1 VILTDEEMK
10 LTPLRISIKNMRAH
24 PVRAVI
30 LIALTFVQAFCIM
43 FALLMSFEMRGELAL
58 AKARLG
64 ADILVYPTA
73 AASKIDLDELI
84 MQGTPVEVYKSRS
97 LLDRM
102 DSCDEISAVSHQIYI
117 SDTLANG
124 DKITIVGY
132 EPESD
137 FVISPWLNDASA
149 INTEAGSVIIGSDI
163 LSDEGFASALQKE
176 GYITLFEEDWKISDV
191 LLETGSLLDSAVF
204 VSMDTLDKMIDAAEA
219 SGNDKYASVNPY
231 TDFTVALLK
240 IGNQSRVKSA
250 ADWINIYV
258 RKVEAVR
265 SEDSIANTSNG
276 ISSAT
281 STIAFIAVIVWVVLL
296 FAMGVTESMITKE
309 RAREIFVWRSIGAS
323 RAVIGRIMLTEAFIV
338 HCIGAVA
345 GVLPMLIVS
354 IITRGSG
361 IFKYLPGA
369 GIVILSALATVC
381 VTILVGLVF
390 TLVSIKGA
398 ERKMNAQM
406 LLI

>member
-1 VILTDEEMK
+1 MH
-10 LTPLRISIKNMRAH
+10 AH
-24 PVRAVI
+24 PIRAVI
-30 LIALTFVQAFCIM
+30 LIALTSLQAFCIL
-43 FALLMSFEMRGELAL
+43 FALLMTLEMRGELAL

-73 AASKIDLDELI
+73 AASQIDLDKLI

-137 FVISPWLNDASA
+137 FVITPWLNDASA
-149 INTEAGSVIIGSDI
+149 INTEVGSVIVGSNI
-163 LSDEGFASALQKE
+163 LSDERFGSVLGKQ
-176 GYITLFEEDWKISDV
+176 GYITLFGEEWAISDS
-191 LLETGSLLDSAVF
+191 LYETGSILDNSVF
-204 VSMDTLDKMIDAAEA
+204 VSMDTLDKIIDAATGM
-219 SGNDKYASVNPY
+219 GNDKYASISPH
-231 TDFTVALLK
+231 TDFTVALLR
-240 IGNQSRVKSA
+240 INNPNRVKSA

-265 SEDSIANTSNG
+265 SEESIANTSNG
-276 ISSAT
+276 IGSAT
-281 STIAFIAVIVWVVLL
+281 STIAFVAVIVWAVLL

-323 RAVIGRIMLTEAFIV
+323 RGIVGKVMLTEAFIV
-338 HCIGAVA
+338 HGIGAA
-345 GVLPMLIVS
+345 GVLPILLIS
-354 IITRGSG
+354 MITRGSG
-361 IFKYLPGA
+361 IFKYLPNTGT
-369 GIVILSALATVC
+369 VVLVALVTACLTV
-381 VTILVGLVF
+381 LVGLVF
-390 TLVSIKGA
+390 SLVSIKGA
-398 ERKMNAQM
+398 ERKMMAQM
-406 LLI
+406 LLT